1 MRFPHIVKRSTSS
14 RSFLGVLCLSSVPS
28 VPSPS
33 LCSGVAGGEG
43 VRGSGSGSGLVEEVE
58 SGATVSAC
66 GVGMT
71 VGVGWVVTEEEV
83 QEGVDGD
90 RSDHG
95 SPDRSPEGAVHLDVL
110 LVRLGVFPGAAVGGF
125 SNSLSSMLALF
136 TYTHDF
142 PSSTILLSTFRVTIP
157 M

>member
-33 LCSGVAGGEG
+33 FCSGVAGGEG
-43 VRGSGSGSGLVEEVE
+43 VRVSGSGSGLVEGLVGVVVGEVVG
-58 SGATVSAC
+58 GATVSAC
-66 GVGMT
+66 GLGMT
-71 VGVGWVVTEEEV
+71 VGVGWVVTEEEGGMEV

-95 SPDRSPEGAVHLDVL
+95 SPDRSPDEANETEREVDLTQT
-110 LVRLGVFPGAAVGGF
+110 
-125 SNSLSSMLALF
+125 NN
-136 TYTHDF
+136 TW
-142 PSSTILLSTFRVTIP
+142 
-157 M
+157 